1 MYSFQYMNAFIGVSS
16 SLNSGIY
23 LIMRVTTTV
32 TGWLFSVSY
41 RTLVLDLDLDL
52 AVEQAALIFSQI
64 RFL

>member
-32 TGWLFSVSY
+32 TGWLFSVSC
-41 RTLVLDLDLDL
+41 RTLDLDLDLDL